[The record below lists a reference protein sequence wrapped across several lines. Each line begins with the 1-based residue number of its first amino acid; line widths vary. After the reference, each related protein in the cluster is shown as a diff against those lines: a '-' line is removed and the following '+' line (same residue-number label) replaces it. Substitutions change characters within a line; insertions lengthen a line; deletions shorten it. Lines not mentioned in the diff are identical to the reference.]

1 LTLINGMTAY
11 PVQKLSIADPNGNGD
26 VTFTLHYRSRTRE
39 WTADISFGDNFVV
52 NGLKLAVSPNL
63 LYQWHN
69 NIPFGLFIQSIDG
82 LDPLFID
89 DFISG
94 GRVKMFLLTS
104 SEVSTTQNL
113 VISGEVMG

>member
-1 LTLINGMTAY
+1 MTLINGITAY
-11 PVQKLSIADPNGNGD
+11 PTQTLSVSDPNGNGD
-26 VTFTLHYRSRTRE
+26 ITFTLYYRSRTRE
-39 WTADISFGDNFVV
+39 WTADISFGDNFTV
-52 NGLKLAVSPNL
+52 NGIKLVVSPNL

-69 NIPFGLFIQSIDG
+69 NIPFGLLIQSKDG

-89 DFISG
+89 DFISN

-104 SEVSTTQNL
+104 SEVVTMQNL